1 MLWLLY
7 LCIIATLCSSTLF
20 IAALSFPYP
29 PVEIKVGTIS
39 LLSLPLNPFLPFGYF
54 FRTPAPFTLNSD
66 FHSATW
72 HIFKLKVPYVKT
84 VLPWERRVKNKTR
97 LCRHINCLLLYICVS
112 TFRQVLV
119 CHKTARALHFLT
131 FLNPP
136 PPRHYFG
143 AFTKFVKLY
152 RLLKYSKSKFS
163 QNTNNLLSI
172 KVAICHIHWQ

>member
-136 PPRHYFG
+136 PSETLFWRIHKICE
-143 AFTKFVKLY
+143 TLQT
-152 RLLKYSKSKFS
+152 SKVFKE
-163 QNTNNLLSI
+163 
-172 KVAICHIHWQ
+172 